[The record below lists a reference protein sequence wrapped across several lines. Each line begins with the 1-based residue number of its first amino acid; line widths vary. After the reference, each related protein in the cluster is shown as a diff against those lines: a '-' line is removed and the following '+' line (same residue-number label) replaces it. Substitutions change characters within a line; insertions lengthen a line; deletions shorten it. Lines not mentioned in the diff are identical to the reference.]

1 MDQSIYISKINKIF
15 HDLYKSYED
24 KNDLKFYS
32 SEISNLIK
40 DFNRRIKL
48 SKNLIIDEK
57 LSVLITYAD
66 NITAGKNK
74 KKLKIFKSFYAR
86 FLRNYFN
93 TIHFLPFYPSSSD
106 SGFSV
111 KDHYEV
117 DGKLGNWEDIKDL
130 SKYNSIMADIVINHS
145 SSRGIWFKNFLLN
158 KSPGNDY
165 FFTIDK
171 KFNSKNVVRPREH
184 KLLKKIKIRN
194 KTTYLWRTFSP
205 DQIDLNFKNPKVLI
219 RFIKIMFFLI
229 NRGVNIF
236 RLDAIAYL
244 WKESGTKCIN
254 HSNTHK
260 IIKLLRIICSNLKQ
274 KKILITE
281 TNLPEKQNLSY
292 FGKNDQAN
300 WIYNFSLPP
309 LIIKS
314 LLFENGSELT
324 KWSKKFPCLKKGT
337 SYLNFLASH
346 DGVGMRPVEGL
357 LTKSSLNKLFSRLKK
372 NGGEFSY
379 RKINGSKKQVY
390 EANITL
396 FNAFK
401 ASDFDENGNYSLERY
416 LAAHSI
422 ILSFEGVPAF
432 YFNSLFGTSNDIS
445 KFIITDNKRDLNRY
459 KWNNERLIKN
469 LKINN
474 SKQSVFYNEMTNLIK
489 IRRKQKA
496 FHPNAQRKNLNFGSK
511 FYALERISLDK
522 SQKILAI
529 TNLTSKTQVLKI
541 NSKYL
546 KSKNLLGQK
555 FKITFDKELVFNPFQ
570 TFWLSIN

>member
-1 MDQSIYISKINKIF
+1 M
-15 HDLYKSYED
+15 
-24 KNDLKFYS
+24 
-32 SEISNLIK
+32 
-40 DFNRRIKL
+40 
-48 SKNLIIDEK
+48 
-57 LSVLITYAD
+57 
-66 NITAGKNK
+66 
-74 KKLKIFKSFYAR
+74 
-86 FLRNYFN
+86 
-93 TIHFLPFYPSSSD
+93 
-106 SGFSV
+106 
-111 KDHYEV
+111 
-117 DGKLGNWEDIKDL
+117 
-130 SKYNSIMADIVINHS
+130 
-145 SSRGIWFKNFLLN
+145 
-158 KSPGNDY
+158 
-165 FFTIDK
+165 
-171 KFNSKNVVRPREH
+171 
-184 KLLKKIKIRN
+184 
-194 KTTYLWRTFSP
+194 
-205 DQIDLNFKNPKVLI
+205 
-219 RFIKIMFFLI
+219 
-229 NRGVNIF
+229 
-236 RLDAIAYL
+236 
-244 WKESGTKCIN
+244 
-254 HSNTHK
+254 
-260 IIKLLRIICSNLKQ
+260 
-274 KKILITE
+274 
-281 TNLPEKQNLSY
+281 
-292 FGKNDQAN
+292 
-300 WIYNFSLPP
+300 
-309 LIIKS
+309 
-314 LLFENGSELT
+314 LFENGSELT

-396 FNAFK
+396 FNTFK